1 MLIAVALG
9 NLLDGLPINA
19 SQNYPGPSGTC
30 CSPTDCSPD
39 HPGADLPV
47 ARRHIPVLEDHRRH
61 ARAQRAPGPPGDS
74 FTGATV
80 MGFVI
85 WTHVTHTTE
94 FVLNPIELLA
104 VIAAVWLVY
113 EHRPGFALVR
123 GGPPRCGL
131 RDKRQRKSTGNLGKK
146 NERNSQA
153 MLRPQ
158 TPRPHE
164 AGAQTASDG
173 REKRPKPRIWY

>member
-19 SQNYPGPSGTC
+19 SQNYTGPSGTC

-74 FTGATV
+74 FTGAAV
-80 MGFVI
+80 MGLVI

-94 FVLNPIELLA
+94 FVLNPIELPA
-104 VIAAVWLVY
+104 VIAASADRGLAGRAVPGGALPQRG
-113 EHRPGFALVR
+113 RPPGER
-123 GGPPRCGL
+123 GGLL
-131 RDKRQRKSTGNLGKK
+131 RRR
-146 NERNSQA
+146 
-153 MLRPQ
+153 
-158 TPRPHE
+158 
-164 AGAQTASDG
+164 
-173 REKRPKPRIWY
+173 